1 MFTLA
6 IAKQW
11 IHALAK
17 TYEDNQTRLTELDA
31 AIGDADH
38 GINMA
43 RGFAAARNDLETH
56 PQSDLPGLF
65 RVVAMALIKNVG
77 GASGPLYGSFF
88 MKAGPSLPAD
98 NADLAAVLAGFEAGV
113 AAIQKMGRAEP
124 NEKTMV
130 DAWLPALQEMK
141 AAAADGATFPDALER
156 AAAAAQTGAEA
167 TVDMLATK
175 GRASYLGKRSV
186 GHEDPGAASTALLFR
201 ALADQAKE

>member
-1 MFTLA
+1 MFTFSL
-6 IAKQW
+6 AKQW

-43 RGFAAARNDLETH
+43 RGFAAAKNDLETH

-65 RVVAMALIKNVG
+65 RVVAMSLIKNVG

-88 MKAGPSLPAD
+88 MKAGPSFPAD
-98 NADLAAVLAGFEAGV
+98 NADLATVLAGFEAGV

-124 NEKTMV
+124 GEKTMV

-141 AAAADGATFPDALER
+141 AAAADGAGFPDALER
-156 AAAAAQTGAEA
+156 AAAAARTGAEA